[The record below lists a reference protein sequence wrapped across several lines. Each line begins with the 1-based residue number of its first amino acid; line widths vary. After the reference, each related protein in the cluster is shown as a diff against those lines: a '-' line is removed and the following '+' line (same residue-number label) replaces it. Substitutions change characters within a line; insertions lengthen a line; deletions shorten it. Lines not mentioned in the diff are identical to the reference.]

1 MNLEL
6 KDCLTPIVT
15 LIGIIV
21 TLWQLNR
28 QMKQKNIE
36 EERAKWRE
44 RMREL
49 GGQIA
54 ENAYLLHRTTN
65 KEYRNELRAKL
76 CGLISELQLRLN
88 PFEKEDIEEKGFTDS
103 EILELAEDIFY
114 FPYPSQI
121 GRFEQKMQ
129 LLLKWEWERAKKDS
143 GLFSFFKRYGTYQ
156 ENYKYQPNDFYNLIL
171 CFLFVVI
178 FVLVAF
184 FISVIMLKNPVFKD
198 VIIQIKIFLVN
209 L

>member
-1 MNLEL
+1 MIEHWG
-6 KDCLTPIVT
+6 TVIAAIIA
-15 LIGIIV
+15 LIGSLYGINV
-21 TLWQLNR
+21 N
-28 QMKQKNIE
+28 MKQKNVD

-76 CGLISELQLRLN
+76 FGLISELQLRLN
-88 PFEKEDIEEKGFTDS
+88 PFEKEDIEEKEFTDS
-103 EILELAEDIFY
+103 EILKLAEDIFY

-143 GLFSFFKRYGTYQ
+143 SLCSFFKRYGTYQ
-156 ENYKYQPNDFYNLIL
+156 ENYKAQLNTFYNVII

-184 FISVIMLKNPVFKD
+184 FISVLMLKNSVFKD